1 MKSVG
6 VLFLLVG
13 LLTLWTALPAAT
25 GQKRVKPGTCPTDD
39 IRCIR
44 AEPDE
49 CARDADCRGKKKCCH
64 FFCAMR
70 CVDPEKV
77 KPGTCPADNIRCVRA
92 EPDECARDADCR
104 GKKKCCY
111 SHCAMRCVYPAQA

>member
-6 VLFLLVG
+6 ILLFLVG
-13 LLTLWTALPAAT
+13 LLTLWIELPAAS
-25 GQKRVKPGTCPTDD
+25 GQKR
-39 IRCIR
+39 
-44 AEPDE
+44 
-49 CARDADCRGKKKCCH
+49 
-64 FFCAMR
+64 
-70 CVDPEKV
+70 V

-111 SHCAMRCVYPAQA
+111 SRCAMRCVYPAQGM